1 MGCGFEGCV
10 SRKKVAVKTLHWMII
25 TQRNLERLERE
36 MCLMAQVRHPNVI
49 RIIAAVFDDEA
60 RQLQAPPMIVLELFD
75 MNLRQCYEHN
85 ILQNTNQI
93 PEIAYGLHYLHNRQ
107 EPIIHRDMTAEG
119 QNCRFGFR

>member
-1 MGCGFEGCV
+1 MV
-10 SRKKVAVKTLHWMII
+10 SKGVYQGKKVAVKTLHQMII

-36 MCLMAQVRHPNVI
+36 TCLMAQVRHPNVI

-85 ILQNTNQI
+85 ILQNTN
-93 PEIAYGLHYLHNRQ
+93 
-107 EPIIHRDMTAEG
+107 
-119 QNCRFGFR
+119 